1 MSDLTIRKLTTKRL
15 LTGFLVGLGFMGL
28 AACSGHIKTENK
40 KNFCVTCKDHFVN
53 PINDVA
59 WSDLKP
65 IPIGKLKTDKQSE
78 SNLGNDNF
86 WVEAVVA
93 KEIIRQAGEHA
104 YAMLMIIK
112 TYYPQC
118 EEQYNNL
125 LDKVIQEEG
134 RKQLGQR
141 PSNQRLTLEEMKLID
156 WTKVDFSE
164 VMKKLQIK
172 LAGNLGK

>member
-1 MSDLTIRKLTTKRL
+1 MSNLTNKKLTTKRL

-59 WSDLKP
+59 WPDLKP

-86 WVEAVVA
+86 WAEVVVA
-93 KEIIRQAGEHA
+93 KEIVRQAGEHA
-104 YAMLMIIK
+104 YAKLMIIK
-112 TYYPQC
+112 TYCPQ
-118 EEQYNNL
+118 QYNNL
-125 LDKVIQEEG
+125 FDKAIQEEG

-141 PSNQRLTLEEMKLID
+141 PSNQRLTLEEMKRVD
-156 WTKVDFSE
+156 WTKVNFSE
-164 VMKKLQIK
+164 VIKGLEIK

>member
-1 MSDLTIRKLTTKRL
+1 MSNLTNKKLITKRL

-28 AACSGHIKTENK
+28 AACSGHTKTQNNK
-40 KNFCVTCKDHFVN
+40 NACVTCKDHFVN

-78 SNLGNDNF
+78 SNLGNDNLRKES
-86 WVEAVVA
+86 VENQREAL
-93 KEIIRQAGEHA
+93 A
-104 YAMLMIIK
+104 YGKKLATKI
-112 TYYPQC
+112 YCPQC
-118 EEQYNNL
+118 EGQYNNL
-125 LDKVIQEEG
+125 LDKAIQEG
-134 RKQLGQR
+134 GSKQLGR
-141 PSNQRLTLEEMKLID
+141 NSSNQRLTLEEMKSID

-164 VMKKLQIK
+164 VMKELQIK

>member
-1 MSDLTIRKLTTKRL
+1 MKEKLEMSDLTNRKLTTKRL

-28 AACSGHIKTENK
+28 MASAVKAEKQNAASLGHDNLRKESVENRREALAYG
-40 KNFCVTCKDHFVN
+40 KNLAT
-53 PINDVA
+53 
-59 WSDLKP
+59 
-65 IPIGKLKTDKQSE
+65 
-78 SNLGNDNF
+78 
-86 WVEAVVA
+86 
-93 KEIIRQAGEHA
+93 
-104 YAMLMIIK
+104 K
-112 TYYPQC
+112 TYCPQC

-125 LDKVIQEEG
+125 LDKAIQEEG